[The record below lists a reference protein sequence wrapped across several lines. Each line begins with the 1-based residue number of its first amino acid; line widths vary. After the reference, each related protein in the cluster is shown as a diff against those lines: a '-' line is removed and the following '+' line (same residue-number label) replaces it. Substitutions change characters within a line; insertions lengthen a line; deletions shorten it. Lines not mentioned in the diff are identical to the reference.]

1 MGNCPPTPPAKPTS
15 PIGLPP
21 VIYIYIY
28 INVFLFIYIHIY
40 IYIYTYI
47 IFIIYIY
54 IPQTDFICRGS
65 GGFDREPLAVVPHRL
80 GGYRIDFVARR
91 GTW

>member
-1 MGNCPPTPPAKPTS
+1 MGEL
-15 PIGLPP
+15 GWLGGREGGGGGWGG
-21 VIYIYIY
+21 
-28 INVFLFIYIHIY
+28 VF
-40 IYIYTYI
+40 
-47 IFIIYIY
+47 

-65 GGFDREPLAVVPHRL
+65 GGFDREPLVVLPHRL